1 MQGKMREH
9 ISLWDSEPEMS
20 LKSFG
25 WSDGYHK
32 QISQSKISFE
42 TSVVLC
48 ANMWAM
54 NCLLGE
60 LNVYQNGAWCQK

>member
-32 QISQSKISFE
+32 QKEIFGP
-42 TSVVLC
+42 
-48 ANMWAM
+48 
-54 NCLLGE
+54 CLLGE